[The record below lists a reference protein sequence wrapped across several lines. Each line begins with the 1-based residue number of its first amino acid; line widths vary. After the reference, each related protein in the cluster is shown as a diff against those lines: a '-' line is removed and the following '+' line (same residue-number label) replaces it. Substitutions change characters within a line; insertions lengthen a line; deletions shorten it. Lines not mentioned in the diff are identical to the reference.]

1 MPLSNA
7 PNKSTPEAL
16 GVSHIQVSLLY
27 SPRAREVHE
36 HPMHVPQGTTVLQA
50 VQASG
55 WLSAFPELDLS
66 DTHAYGVGIWGRK
79 TTPGHV
85 LREGDRVEIYRALLV
100 DPKVARRE
108 RFQKQ
113 GVGRAGLFAKRRPGA
128 KPGY

>member
-1 MPLSNA
+1 MSLSI
-7 PNKSTPEAL
+7 T
-16 GVSHIQVSLLY
+16 VLY
-27 SPRAREVHE
+27 SPRAREVWE
-36 HPMHVPQGTTVLQA
+36 CALQVADGCTVAQALTASGVLQA
-50 VQASG
+50 
-55 WLSAFPELDLS
+55 FPDIDLS
-66 DTHAYGVGIWGRK
+66 QSAAYGVGIWGRK

-85 LREGDRVEIYRALLV
+85 LRDLDRIEIYRALQV